1 MSDYH
6 THASRAETILAQLQS
21 KVLGITPEIR
31 VEMAQV
37 EAILALAAAVAG
49 RTGAPPQPPGPQ
61 VPPPHPPRQPA
72 PAPFPPP
79 TDQRWPGR

>member
-6 THASRAETILAQLQS
+6 THAARAETILAQLQS

-49 RTGAPPQPPGPQ
+49 RTGPPPQ

-79 TDQRWPGR
+79 ADQQRWGR